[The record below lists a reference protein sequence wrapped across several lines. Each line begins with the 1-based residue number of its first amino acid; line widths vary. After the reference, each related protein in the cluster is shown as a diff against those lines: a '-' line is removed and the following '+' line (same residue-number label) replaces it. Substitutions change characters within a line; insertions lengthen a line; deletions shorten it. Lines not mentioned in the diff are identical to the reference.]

1 MVRDGFANGAI
12 QVSGVR
18 LSVGIALLAA
28 LSGAAGFG
36 FVLAAQEL
44 PPKEAFQVL
53 RPEPAGP
60 RITPYLRYQLDLA
73 WRQDEVRRRKW
84 EAIRDERELL
94 NLQQELRKEL
104 LEMIG
109 GLPTEK
115 TDLHPEITGKI
126 QGDGYSIE
134 KLIFQSLPG
143 IYVTALV
150 YSPDDHS
157 QKHPAVLVPA
167 GHATNGKIHYQGLS
181 QRLAKRGY
189 VVIAW
194 DPVGQGERSQ
204 FWDEKNGK
212 SRYNLVCAE
221 HAVLGNLAYLAGA
234 NLARW
239 EVWDGMR
246 AVDYLLTRPDVDA
259 DRISITGTSGGGVQ
273 TALIAALDP
282 RIKAAVPSCYIS
294 SSPMRM
300 ANRIFA
306 DPDSDPEQDLYG
318 MVSRGVDHVGLL
330 MLMYP
335 RPVMVASAVLDFF
348 PIEGAR
354 KTFREAQG
362 LYEKFG
368 QGHRIAMVEGYHK
381 HEYSAENQE
390 AALNFLDRFN
400 RMPIRTG
407 LTRPNE
413 LPDRELLCTASG
425 QVMVDKKDAR
435 SLTDVIGEYYD
446 GRKSSA
452 KLDIATVYRRGAGRP
467 GDERSVAEFHGA
479 PAGDSQILWESQG
492 TTKVRGVLVDK
503 FVLHHSS
510 GLEMPL
516 LFLHRD
522 SNEKR
527 EVLLWFSETGK
538 AAAADWGEL
547 QKRLNEGFDIVTFD
561 LRGMGETR
569 MPFTAVSPDDP
580 TLGKLDFD
588 QAYSNSL
595 SGVLAN
601 HVYNSLLTGRPYF
614 FDMIEDAEIATQFAK
629 EKLGRNVT
637 AVTAMGANGTLAS
650 AISEVLPGI
659 KFLEPADAKVL
670 RWSDLVEQ
678 KQEVWPIQFLV
689 PGGAYIH

>member
-1 MVRDGFANGAI
+1 M
-12 QVSGVR
+12 
-18 LSVGIALLAA
+18 LAA
-28 LSGAAGFG
+28 LSATAV
-36 FVLAAQEL
+36 VLSAQEV
-44 PPKEAFQVL
+44 PPKDAFQIL
-53 RPEPAGP
+53 KEETAGP

-73 WRQDEVRRRKW
+73 WRQDEERRRKW
-84 EAIRDERELL
+84 EAIRDEGELL
-94 NLQQELRKEL
+94 KLQQELREKL
-104 LEMIG
+104 LDMIG
-109 GLPTEK
+109 GLPAEK
-115 TDLHPEITGKI
+115 TDLHPEITGRI
-126 QGDGYSIE
+126 QRDGYSIE

-143 IYVTALV
+143 VYVTALV

-167 GHATNGKIHYQGLS
+167 GHAPNGKIHYQGLS
-181 QRLAKRGY
+181 QRLVKRGY

-194 DPVGQGERSQ
+194 DPIGQGERSQ
-204 FWDEKNGK
+204 FWDGKAGK

-246 AVDYLLTRPDVDA
+246 AVDYLLTRPDVDGE
-259 DRISITGTSGGGVQ
+259 RISITGTSGGGTQ

-294 SSPMRM
+294 SLPMRM

-306 DPDSDPEQDLYG
+306 DPDGDPEQDLYG
-318 MVSRGVDHVGLL
+318 MVSGGVDHVGLL

-354 KTFREAQG
+354 QTFREAQG
-362 LYEKFG
+362 WYEKFG
-368 QGHRIAMVEGYHK
+368 HGDRIALVEGYHK

-390 AALNFLDRFN
+390 AALSFLDRFN
-400 RMPIRTG
+400 RMPMRTG
-407 LTRPNE
+407 LAGPRE
-413 LPDRELLCTASG
+413 LADGDLLCTSSG

-435 SLTDVIGEYYD
+435 SLMDAIREYYR
-446 GRKSSA
+446 GRKAST
-452 KLDIATVYRRGAGRP
+452 KLNIAEAYRGGEGRRIA
-467 GDERSVAEFHGA
+467 DWWSVAEFKGA
-479 PAGDSQILWESQG
+479 PAGDSQILWQSRG
-492 TTKVRGVLVDK
+492 TTKIDGVLVDK
-503 FVLHHSS
+503 FILHHSG
-510 GLEMPL
+510 GLKMPL
-516 LFLHRD
+516 LFIHQD

-527 EVLLWFSETGK
+527 EVLLWFSEAGK
-538 AAAADWGEL
+538 ARSADWSEL
-547 QKRLNEGFDIVTFD
+547 QQRLRAGYDIVTFD
-561 LRGMGETR
+561 FRGLGETR

-580 TLGKLDFD
+580 TLGKLSFD
-588 QAYSNSL
+588 EAYANAI

-614 FDMIEDAEIATQFAK
+614 FEMIEDAEIARQFAK
-629 EKLGRNVT
+629 EKLRGNVT
-637 AVTAMGANGTLAS
+637 AVKSAGANYTLAN

-659 KFLEPADAKVL
+659 KLLTNGDAKVL

>member
-1 MVRDGFANGAI
+1 MVRDGLADGAF
-12 QVSGVR
+12 QVSSVR
-18 LSVGIALLAA
+18 LSAGIALLAA
-28 LSGAAGFG
+28 LSGAGGFD
-36 FVLAAQEL
+36 LAAQEL
-44 PPKEAFQVL
+44 PPRDAFQVL
-53 RPEPAGP
+53 SPEPAGP
-60 RITPYLRYQLDLA
+60 RMTPYLRYQLDLA
-73 WRQDEVRRRKW
+73 WHQDEARRREW
-84 EAIRDERELL
+84 EVIRDEHELL
-94 NLQQELRKEL
+94 KLQQELRKKL

-109 GLPTEK
+109 GLPAEK

-126 QGDGYSIE
+126 QRDGYSIE

-143 IYVTALV
+143 VYVTALV
-150 YSPDDHS
+150 YSPDDQS

-181 QRLAKRGY
+181 QRLVKRGY

-204 FWDEKNGK
+204 FWDAKAGK

-259 DRISITGTSGGGVQ
+259 DRISITGTSGGGTQ

-282 RIKAAVPSCYIS
+282 RIKGAVPSCYIS
-294 SSPMRM
+294 SLPMRM

-368 QGHRIAMVEGYHK
+368 QGDRIAMVEGYHK
-381 HEYSAENQE
+381 HEYSTENQE

-400 RMPIRTG
+400 RMPTRTG
-407 LTRPNE
+407 LARPNE
-413 LPDRELLCTASG
+413 LPDRDLLCSTSG
-425 QVMVDKKDAR
+425 QVMVDEKDAR
-435 SLTDVIGEYYD
+435 SLMDVIREYYD
-446 GRKSSA
+446 GRKSSS
-452 KLDIATVYRRGAGRP
+452 KLNIATVYRRGEGRRV
-467 GDERSVAEFHGA
+467 DEWSVAEFKGA

-492 TTKVRGVLVDK
+492 TTNVRGVLVDK
-503 FVLHHSS
+503 FVLHHSR
-510 GLEMPL
+510 GLKMPL
-516 LFLHRD
+516 LFIHQD

-538 AAAADWGEL
+538 ATAADWGEL
-547 QKRLNEGFDIVTFD
+547 QKRLNEGYDIVTFD

-588 QAYSNSL
+588 QAYSNAL

-614 FDMIEDAEIATQFAK
+614 FEMIEDAEIARQFAK

-637 AVTAMGANGTLAS
+637 AVTAMGANYTLAS

-659 KFLEPADAKVL
+659 KFFATADAKVL

>member
-1 MVRDGFANGAI
+1 
-12 QVSGVR
+12 
-18 LSVGIALLAA
+18 
-28 LSGAAGFG
+28 
-36 FVLAAQEL
+36 
-44 PPKEAFQVL
+44 
-53 RPEPAGP
+53 
-60 RITPYLRYQLDLA
+60 
-73 WRQDEVRRRKW
+73 
-84 EAIRDERELL
+84 
-94 NLQQELRKEL
+94 
-104 LEMIG
+104 
-109 GLPTEK
+109 
-115 TDLHPEITGKI
+115 
-126 QGDGYSIE
+126 
-134 KLIFQSLPG
+134 
-143 IYVTALV
+143 
-150 YSPDDHS
+150 
-157 QKHPAVLVPA
+157 
-167 GHATNGKIHYQGLS
+167 
-181 QRLAKRGY
+181 

-204 FWDEKNGK
+204 FWDAKAGN

-259 DRISITGTSGGGVQ
+259 ERISITGTSGGGTQ

-294 SSPMRM
+294 SLPMRM

-318 MVSRGVDHVGLL
+318 MVSGGVDHVGLL

-335 RPVMVASAVLDFF
+335 RPMMVASAVLDFF

-354 KTFREAQG
+354 KTFREAQAF
-362 LYEKFG
+362 YEKFG
-368 QGHRIAMVEGYHK
+368 HGDRIAMVEGYHK

-390 AALNFLDRFN
+390 AALDFLDRFN
-400 RMPIRTG
+400 KMPMRSG
-407 LTRPNE
+407 LARPNE

-435 SLTDVIGEYYD
+435 SLLDVVREYYE
-446 GRKSSA
+446 GRKATA
-452 KLDIATVYRRGAGRP
+452 KLNFVGVYRSGENRRVV
-467 GDERSVAEFHGA
+467 RWSVAEFKGA
-479 PAGDSQILWESQG
+479 SAGDSQILWENRG
-492 TTKVRGVLVDK
+492 TTNMGGVLVDK
-503 FVLHHSS
+503 FVLHYSRD
-510 GLEMPL
+510 LEMPL
-516 LFLHRD
+516 LFIHQD
-522 SNEKR
+522 SKEKR

-538 AAAADWGEL
+538 ATAADWGEV
-547 QKRLNEGFDIVTFD
+547 QKRLREGYDIVTFD
-561 LRGMGETR
+561 FRGMGETR

-588 QAYSNSL
+588 QAYANAV

-614 FDMIEDAEIATQFAK
+614 FEMIEDAEIAGQFAK
-629 EKLGRNVT
+629 EKLSRNVT
-637 AVTAMGANGTLAS
+637 AVTGVGANYTLAS

-659 KFLEPADAKVL
+659 KLVTDADSRIL
-670 RWSDLVEQ
+670 RWSNLVEQ

>member
-1 MVRDGFANGAI
+1 
-12 QVSGVR
+12 VSNVR
-18 LSVGIALLAA
+18 LTSGIALLVA
-28 LSGAAGFG
+28 LIGAAGF
-36 FVLAAQEL
+36 VVAAQE
-44 PPKEAFQVL
+44 PPRKDAFQIL
-53 RPEPAGP
+53 SPQPTGP
-60 RITPYLRYQLDLA
+60 RMTPYLRYQLDLA
-73 WRQDEVRRRKW
+73 WRQDEARRRKW

-94 NLQQELRKEL
+94 KLQQELREKL

-109 GLPTEK
+109 GLPAEK
-115 TDLHPEITGKI
+115 ADLDPEITGKI
-126 QGDGYSIE
+126 QMDGYSIE

-143 IYVTALV
+143 VYVTALV
-150 YSPDDHS
+150 YSPDDHA
-157 QKHPAVLVPA
+157 QKHPTVLVPA
-167 GHATNGKIHYQGLS
+167 GHATNGKIHYQALS

-189 VVIAW
+189 VVMAW

-204 FWDEKNGK
+204 FWDAKAGK

-246 AVDYLLTRPDVDA
+246 AVDYLLTRPDVDGE
-259 DRISITGTSGGGVQ
+259 RIGITGTSGGGTQ
-273 TALIAALDP
+273 AALIAALDP
-282 RIKAAVPSCYIS
+282 RIKVAVPSCYIS
-294 SSPMRM
+294 SLPMRM

-318 MVSRGVDHVGLL
+318 MVSGGVDHVGLL

-368 QGHRIAMVEGYHK
+368 HGDRIAMTEGYHK

-390 AALNFLDRFN
+390 AALNFLDQFN
-400 RMPIRTG
+400 RMPMRTG
-407 LTRPNE
+407 LAQPKE
-413 LPDRELLCTASG
+413 LSDRDLLCTASG
-425 QVMVDKKDAR
+425 EVMVDKKDAR
-435 SLTDVIGEYYD
+435 SLMDVIREYYE
-446 GRKSSA
+446 GRKSTS
-452 KLDIATVYRRGAGRP
+452 KHNIATVYRSSERGRVA
-467 GDERSVAEFHGA
+467 DWSVAEFKGA
-479 PAGDSQILWESQG
+479 PAGDNQILWEG
-492 TTKVRGVLVDK
+492 RGATKAGGVFFDK
-503 FVLHHSS
+503 FVLHYGR
-510 GLEMPL
+510 GLKMPL
-516 LFLHRD
+516 LFIHQD

-527 EVLLWFSETGK
+527 DALIWFGETGK
-538 AAAADWGEL
+538 ATAADWGGL
-547 QKRLNEGFDIVTFD
+547 QKQLQAGYDIVTFEF
-561 LRGMGETR
+561 RGMGETR

-588 QAYSNSL
+588 RAYANAI

-614 FDMIEDAEIATQFAK
+614 FEMIEDAEIAKQFAK
-629 EKLGRNVT
+629 EKLKRNVT
-637 AVTAMGANGTLAS
+637 AVTAEGANYTLAS

-659 KFLEPADAKVL
+659 KLLTNADSRVL

-678 KQEVWPIQFLV
+678 KQEEWPIQFLV